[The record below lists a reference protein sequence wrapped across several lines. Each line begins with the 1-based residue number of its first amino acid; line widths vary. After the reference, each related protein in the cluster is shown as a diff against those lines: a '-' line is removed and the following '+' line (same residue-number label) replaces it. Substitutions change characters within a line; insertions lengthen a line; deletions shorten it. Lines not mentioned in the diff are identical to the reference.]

1 MTDMKDKKV
10 RLILIGDRYYSGTI
24 TDEDELFYY
33 LNDKFGK
40 EVVIGKSKVISLE
53 VIDGRG

>member
-1 MTDMKDKKV
+1 MTDRKNKRV
-10 RLILIGDRYYSGTI
+10 RLILEGDRFYSGII

-40 EVVIGKSKVISLE
+40 DVVIGKSHVISLE
-53 VIDGRG
+53 VLN

>member
-10 RLILIGDRYYSGTI
+10 RLILVGDRFYSGTI

-40 EVVIGKSKVISLE
+40 DVVIGKSKVISME
-53 VIDGRG
+53 VLG